1 MTSIIYEHPLNEKV
15 RTYLRVEYLF
25 QQVTKL
31 LPLET
36 EWQQQGFFN
45 SLFSLIEVLERNDVR
60 PDLFKDVERCES
72 ALVNWSRHPS
82 ISDEMLQSMLQK
94 AVRLQS
100 DLLSCG
106 KFATSLKEDK
116 FLAPTAAALFYSGRH
131 LLL

>member
-60 PDLFKDVERCES
+60 PDLIKDVERCES

-94 AVRLQS
+94 AVRLT
-100 DLLSCG
+100 
-106 KFATSLKEDK
+106 K
-116 FLAPTAAALFYSGRH
+116 
-131 LLL
+131 